1 MRYLIDAW
9 LDEGDPRVKITDA
22 DSGTVRLQWIY
33 RRSPSLSGTDHD
45 CAEDP
50 PCAGCSALHCLV
62 NHLILLACADKLFSP
77 AEAAPAVASN
87 ESEYGAHETQAEQHD
102 MTSVRRTGDS

>member
-9 LDEGDPRVKITDA
+9 LDEGDPRLKITDA
-22 DSGTVRLQWIY
+22 DSGAVRLQWIY
-33 RRSPSLSGTDHD
+33 RRDPSHALTAHA
-45 CAEDP
+45 CAEGP

-77 AEAAPAVASN
+77 AGAVPAVASN
-87 ESEYGAHETQAEQHD
+87 ESEYDAQEMPTACQH
-102 MTSVRRTGDS
+102 MTSGHRASDS

>member
-9 LDEGDPRVKITDA
+9 LDEGDPRIRITDA

-33 RRSPSLSGTDHD
+33 HRTHHRSDTELGCS
-45 CAEDP
+45 EVP

-62 NHLILLACADKLFSP
+62 NHLFLLACSGKLSP
-77 AEAAPAVASN
+77 RAESVPDITQHVSKV
-87 ESEYGAHETQAEQHD
+87 SEQNGV
-102 MTSVRRTGDS
+102 SRRRPGGS